1 MGRRGPAPQYAK
13 REALERLLNDGLS
26 LSEAARRVGVN
37 RKTAK
42 RWRNGRVIRYPGGRA
57 VHYPPVIN
65 APTVKTYS
73 TRYLGEGERVR
84 LADLRREGRTIRS
97 IATLMGRAPST
108 ISRELRRGADS
119 LGRYRPHE
127 AHQRALARRR
137 LDRPSRLAR
146 DRQLR
151 EWVESKLKRR
161 WSPEQVSRGLRQQF
175 PHQPHRWLCAET
187 IYQAVYRP
195 DLGGLSRELPGRI
208 LRHRRRYRL
217 RRRDAQ
223 HRRSAPV
230 TGMVSVHERPDTVA
244 DRREP
249 GHWEGDLIKG
259 SGNKSAVAV
268 LVERVSRAVM
278 LAKMPDASA
287 ASALQAFTDKLQ
299 SLQEPLRQTL
309 TYDQGR
315 EMSRHAELTEATGV
329 RVYFC
334 DPHSPWQRGTCEN
347 TNGLLRQYLP
357 KGTDLSVYSQ
367 EELDAIADSLNTRP
381 RQTLGWMTPLQI
393 LAQVLANPRQTAAVH

>member
-1 MGRRGPAPQYAK
+1 MAKQKYRQLQPIERMRIEIWKSENVSAQEMGRRLGRSASTITREVKRNTCQANDYQAHGAQWRHSCRRTAAKPKPKLHPDGVLWGVLCELLRWKWSPQEIA
-13 REALERLLNDGLS
+13 
-26 LSEAARRVGVN
+26 
-37 RKTAK
+37 
-42 RWRNGRVIRYPGGRA
+42 
-57 VHYPPVIN
+57 
-65 APTVKTYS
+65 
-73 TRYLGEGERVR
+73 
-84 LADLRREGRTIRS
+84 
-97 IATLMGRAPST
+97 ATLKRAYPQQSQ
-108 ISRELRRGADS
+108 
-119 LGRYRPHE
+119 H
-127 AHQRALARRR
+127 H
-137 LDRPSRLAR
+137 
-146 DRQLR
+146 
-151 EWVESKLKRR
+151 
-161 WSPEQVSRGLRQQF
+161 VS
-175 PHQPHRWLCAET
+175 HET
-187 IYQAVYRP
+187 IYTAIYAYPKGELRKELIACLRQNRTKRMP
-195 DLGGLSRELPGRI
+195 RSRGQDRRGRI
-208 LRHRRRYRL
+208 
-217 RRRDAQ
+217 AE
-223 HRRSAPV
+223 
-230 TGMVSVHERPDTVA
+230 MVSIHVRPPEVD
-244 DRREP
+244 DRIMP

-259 SGNKSAVAV
+259 AGNKSAVAV